1 MGNET
6 ICHLCVLVV
15 MQPLPLLLLLQA
27 AIDSITRSLALE
39 WGYYGIRVSGIAPGW
54 IGDTTGNS
62 FSSRDSNIEPQ
73 AGSETLQV
81 TVIVAMTDSI
91 IMKYKAAPTLARVE
105 MSTMLTLHHFSFHHW
120 NLFCQSINLNEL
132 STISLKAVTAMTTP

>member
-39 WGYYGIRVSGIAPGW
+39 WVYYGIRVSGIAPGW

-91 IMKYKAAPTLARVE
+91 IVKYKAAPTLARVV
-105 MSTMLTLHHFSFHHW
+105 MSTMLTLHHFSFHRW